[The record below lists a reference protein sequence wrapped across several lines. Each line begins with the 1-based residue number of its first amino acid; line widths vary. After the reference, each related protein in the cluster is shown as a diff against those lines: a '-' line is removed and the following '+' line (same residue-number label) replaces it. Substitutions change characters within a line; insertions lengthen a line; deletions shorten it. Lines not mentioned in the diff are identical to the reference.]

1 MPSCKAPLQEHC
13 ELCSRLIIAGLH
25 ILCFQ
30 CHANEN
36 KNANHSIQK
45 VQNLGNIRW
54 IYKNPHKESGLCN
67 ISYIPYIFSFLVKI
81 NWSFFKS
88 VLSVLHW
95 KIAVF
100 GCLLRFAFFFC
111 FLASGFRFLV
121 KKQAFFYLLS
131 DVVFHFSNLVSWF
144 IVCMTRL
151 RGNSKLITFTGIFHS
166 KSHIKFPLMTKK
178 VTNCVS

>member
-1 MPSCKAPLQEHC
+1 MAPLQEHC

-67 ISYIPYIFSFLVKI
+67 IPYIPYIFSFLVKI

-100 GCLLRFAFFFC
+100 GCLLRFAFFFLFFSIWLSVFSKKTSI
-111 FLASGFRFLV
+111 FLFAVRCGFPFFQFGFLV
-121 KKQAFFYLLS
+121 HCLHDKVERKQ
-131 DVVFHFSNLVSWF
+131 
-144 IVCMTRL
+144 
-151 RGNSKLITFTGIFHS
+151 
-166 KSHIKFPLMTKK
+166 
-178 VTNCVS
+178 

>member
-1 MPSCKAPLQEHC
+1 MAPLQEHC

-67 ISYIPYIFSFLVKI
+67 IPYIPYIFSFLVKI

-95 KIAVF
+95 KIVVF
-100 GCLLRFAFFFC
+100 GCLLRFAFFLF
-111 FLASGFRFLV
+111 FSIWLLV
-121 KKQAFFYLLS
+121 FNKKNKHFFICRPMWFSIFPVWFPGSLS
-131 DVVFHFSNLVSWF
+131 AWQGWEETVS
-144 IVCMTRL
+144 
-151 RGNSKLITFTGIFHS
+151 
-166 KSHIKFPLMTKK
+166 
-178 VTNCVS
+178 